1 MKKFL
6 VTAAALIAAS
16 ACTAVAQTSDRHHG
30 HQSATADVV
39 CAIRMTP
46 TRYGMRFEALAEG
59 FAPARGEYE
68 FILTKDDRD
77 GSSDIVQGGDFD
89 LLDGDREVLGSAEL
103 SLERG
108 AHYRARL
115 VLSDDAGEICR
126 SERRS

>member
-1 MKKFL
+1 MKKL
-6 VTAAALIAAS
+6 LITAAALIAAS
-16 ACTAVAQTSDRHHG
+16 ACTAVAQTGDRYDDH
-30 HQSATADVV
+30 AAYPAEVE
-39 CAIRMTP
+39 CAIRLTP

-59 FAPARGEYE
+59 FAPARGQYE
-68 FILTKDDRD
+68 FILTKDDRG

-89 LLDGDREVLGSAEL
+89 LIDGDREVLGSAEL

-108 AHYRARL
+108 ARYRARL